1 MQTRIRGGFQKREPY
16 PLNQPPAELIR
27 AISQR
32 IIYLLAGGH
41 TDISG
46 GDWSKIFAESIDGE
60 DKSSPLGLADVSWNG
75 CCWSLK
81 TVKHGN
87 PFKSKKIRLIAGRNS
102 PVFSSG
108 IKDPFEDIQ
117 STGRSVLAIYNSR
130 LAEAR
135 TKHSEVRLCALIR
148 NMDKLEFTFFE
159 RSISPIP
166 LNDYRW
172 ELNRHENFAAYS
184 GKKHVFTWQP
194 HGSPAL

>member
-1 MQTRIRGGFQKREPY
+1 M
-16 PLNQPPAELIR
+16 
-27 AISQR
+27 
-32 IIYLLAGGH
+32 
-41 TDISG
+41 
-46 GDWSKIFAESIDGE
+46 
-60 DKSSPLGLADVSWNG
+60 
-75 CCWSLK
+75 
-81 TVKHGN
+81 KHGN

-194 HGSPAL
+194 HGSQFTLIEDVPQSATKFRILKRPDVARLDVVLHDVGFTNDWIEIID